1 LPPPPPRW
9 RRRNN
14 HPTSP
19 KKLAAAC
26 GYDHA
31 PDEDNSGNGQN
42 IFADDAAAGRGTK
55 NWSADFKLHTPLQT
69 VVAGR
74 VENGRVNQPAS
85 DPASRRADVVL
96 SKNLAGDTGL
106 SVLESHNRS
115 GDMK

>member
-1 LPPPPPRW
+1 
-9 RRRNN
+9 
-14 HPTSP
+14 
-19 KKLAAAC
+19 
-26 GYDHA
+26 
-31 PDEDNSGNGQN
+31 
-42 IFADDAAAGRGTK
+42 
-55 NWSADFKLHTPLQT
+55 LQT